1 MTHRCGYA
9 LALAVCLLS
18 AGRVHPAAAEEA
30 VDVAGWP
37 DEAGGPV
44 EPCHALFLLD
54 CSKERPAVTV
64 CDALLEPADGRP
76 GCADE
81 PDGVASGQDAAISEA
96 PADPVPEVPS
106 PPVPEQ
112 GAWPSEPAPPPAVRP
127 ADELGRAREA
137 LRQAITEL
145 GLEADLEVE
154 SAVAGR
160 ELILRVP
167 VATPAVEGGP
177 R

>member
-1 MTHRCGYA
+1 MTHRCGFA
-9 LALAVCLLS
+9 LAAATFFLS
-18 AGRVHPAAAEEA
+18 AGYVHPAAAGEA
-30 VDVAGWP
+30 VGMA
-37 DEAGGPV
+37 ARPV
-44 EPCHALFLLD
+44 EPCTALFLLD

-64 CDALLEPADGRP
+64 CDAPLVPADGRP

-81 PDGVASGQDAAISEA
+81 PDASAADRDPAMSEA
-96 PADPVPEVPS
+96 PTDRASEVP
-106 PPVPEQ
+106 PPAVAEP
-112 GAWPSEPAPPPAVRP
+112 GAWPSEPAPPAARP
-127 ADELGRAREA
+127 ADDLGRAREA

-167 VATPAVEGGP
+167 AAAPTEAGGP